1 MSVTV
6 NNSPIQD
13 QSFTLMITDAQPT
26 AVVTPGFKPFTVP
39 YYFDE
44 IIPSNILNHVLNKV
58 HKVHSTL
65 NNYFN

>member
-13 QSFTLMITDAQPT
+13 QSFTLTITDAQPT
-26 AVVTPGFKPFTVP
+26 AVVTPGFKPFAVP

-44 IIPSNILNHVLNKV
+44 IIPSTIVKLSGLKGLCHGSPV
-58 HKVHSTL
+58 HFV
-65 NNYFN
+65 

>member
-26 AVVTPGFKPFTVP
+26 VVVTPGFKPFAVP

-44 IIPSNILNHVLNKV
+44 IIPSNIVKLSGLSLVLFP
-58 HKVHSTL
+58 SISSPL
-65 NNYFN
+65 

>member
-6 NNSPIQD
+6 NNSPFQD

-26 AVVTPGFKPFTVP
+26 AVVTPGFKPFAVP

-44 IIPSNILNHVLNKV
+44 ITLSNIVKLSGLSLVLFP
-58 HKVHSTL
+58 SIFSPL
-65 NNYFN
+65 

>member
-13 QSFTLMITDAQPT
+13 QLFTLMITDAQPT
-26 AVVTPGFKPFTVP
+26 VVVTSGFKRFAVP

-44 IIPSNILNHVLNKV
+44 IIPSNIVKLSGLSLVLFP
-58 HKVHSTL
+58 SIFSPL
-65 NNYFN
+65 

>member
-26 AVVTPGFKPFTVP
+26 AVVTPGFKPFAVP

-44 IIPSNILNHVLNKV
+44 IIPSNIVKLSELSLVLFP
-58 HKVHSTL
+58 SIFSPL
-65 NNYFN
+65 

>member
-13 QSFTLMITDAQPT
+13 KSFTLMITYAQPT
-26 AVVTPGFKPFTVP
+26 AVVTPGFKPFAVP

-44 IIPSNILNHVLNKV
+44 IIPSNIVKLSGLSLVLFP
-58 HKVHSTL
+58 SIFSPL
-65 NNYFN
+65 